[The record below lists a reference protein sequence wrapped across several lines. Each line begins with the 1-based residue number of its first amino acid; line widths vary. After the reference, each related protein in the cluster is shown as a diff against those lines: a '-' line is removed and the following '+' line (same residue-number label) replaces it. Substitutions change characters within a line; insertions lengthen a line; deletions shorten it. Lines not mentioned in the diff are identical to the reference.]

1 MSVLEDSKVDRT
13 TAMSPLDEVA
23 SPTSVK
29 SELMVTDML
38 DEQETRTTNCG
49 KRKRSIGDEGLSL
62 RKLPSLISSHSTNN
76 NNNNNNNRN
85 DNNNENN
92 NDVTFVLEE
101 SGDNLQEDI
110 DDDRL
115 TSHGGISSLGG
126 GNSSP
131 YSGAHHHGH
140 RGNGNNG
147 GGMPHHG
154 GASLPTA
161 SDFQPPYFPPPFPTH
176 HHAPASP
183 QHGLGQPQHLDYLVG
198 DPYTQTLNT
207 LHQHHYNHLSAAVTA
222 GQRSGDLRRDAESIH
237 VTNMH
242 TSFPYD
248 GSRGSA
254 GAGATGGRGV
264 EYGAVRRPDAL
275 LPPPGLDQTD
285 LVLHSSLVDDP
296 QNTNVDDGG
305 FMNDLPLLKNIKQS
319 DRGEKGM
326 LSGNTQPLDVFCSVP
341 GRLSLLSST
350 SKYKVTVAEVQ
361 RRLSPPECLN
371 ASLLGGVLRRAKS
384 KNGGRLLREKLE
396 KIGLN
401 LPAGRRKA
409 ANVTLL
415 TSLVEGEAI
424 HLARDFGYVCE
435 TEFPA
440 KQVAE
445 YLSRQHCDP
454 QDSYRR
460 KELLHATKQIT
471 KELMDLLNQDRSPL
485 CNTRPAYILDPS
497 IQKHLT
503 NFSLISHGFGSP
515 AIVAALTAIQKFLAE
530 SLNHLEKVYPGNG
543 SGVTSS
549 QQSNLDANKNKDG
562 SLMNDMKK

>member
-1 MSVLEDSKVDRT
+1 MSVLEGSEVDRST
-13 TAMSPLDEVA
+13 MSPLDEVA
-23 SPTSVK
+23 SPTSVG
-29 SELMVTDML
+29 SELMVTDIL
-38 DEQETRTTNCG
+38 DEHESDLSDLRNG
-49 KRKRSIGDEGLSL
+49 KRKRDTDGEGLSP
-62 RKLPSLISSHSTNN
+62 RKLPSLSS
-76 NNNNNNNRN
+76 
-85 DNNNENN
+85 NN
-92 NDVTFVLEE
+92 NDVGFVLEE
-101 SGDNLQEDI
+101 SGQDALHEDVDN
-110 DDDRL
+110 DRL
-115 TSHGGISSLGG
+115 TGHGGISSLGG

-131 YSGAHHHGH
+131 YSGGHHHGH
-140 RGNGNNG
+140 RGNGNG

-161 SDFQPPYFPPPFPTH
+161 SDFQPPYFPPPFPSH

-183 QHGLGQPQHLDYLVG
+183 QHPGLAQPQHLDYLVG

-222 GQRSGDLRRDAESIH
+222 GQRSGDLRRDAEGIH

-242 TSFPYD
+242 ASFPYD
-248 GSRGSA
+248 GGRNSG
-254 GAGATGGRGV
+254 GGGGGGRGV

-285 LVLHSSLVDDP
+285 LVLHTSLVDDP

-305 FMNDLPLLKNIKQS
+305 FMNDLPLLKNMKPS
-319 DRGEKGM
+319 DRGDKAM
-326 LSGNTQPLDVFCSVP
+326 LTGNAQPSDVFCSVP

-445 YLSRQHCDP
+445 YLSRQHCEP

-485 CNTRPAYILDPS
+485 CNTRPQHILDPS
-497 IQKHLT
+497 IQRHLT
-503 NFSLISHGFGSP
+503 HFSLISHGFGSP
-515 AIVAALTAIQKFLAE
+515 AIVAALTAIQKFLSE
-530 SLNHLEKVYPGNG
+530 SLNHMEKMYPGNG

-549 QQSNLDANKNKDG
+549 QQSSLDANKNKDG

>member
-1 MSVLEDSKVDRT
+1 MSVLEAGEADRAT
-13 TAMSPLDEVA
+13 MSPLDEVV
-23 SPTSVK
+23 SPTSVE

-38 DEQETRTTNCG
+38 DEHETTLNEHRDG
-49 KRKRSIGDEGLSL
+49 KRKRDTDGEELTP
-62 RKLPSLISSHSTNN
+62 RKLPSLT
-76 NNNNNNNRN
+76 R
-85 DNNNENN
+85 NN
-92 NDVTFVLEE
+92 NDVGFVLEE
-101 SGDNLQEDI
+101 GAEDDLHDDR

-115 TSHGGISSLGG
+115 TGHGGISSLGG

-140 RGNGNNG
+140 RGNGNG
-147 GGMPHHG
+147 SGMPHHG

-161 SDFQPPYFPPPFPTH
+161 SDFQPPYFPPPFPSH

-183 QHGLGQPQHLDYLVG
+183 QHPGLGQPQHLDYLVG

-222 GQRSGDLRRDAESIH
+222 GQRSGDLRRDAEGIH

-242 TSFPYD
+242 ASFPYD
-248 GSRGSA
+248 GGRSSGGGGGGGGGGGS
-254 GAGATGGRGV
+254 GGRGV

-296 QNTNVDDGG
+296 QVSDDNTNVDDGG
-305 FMNDLPLLKNIKQS
+305 FMNDLPLLKNMKPS
-319 DRGEKGM
+319 DRSEKAM
-326 LSGNTQPLDVFCSVP
+326 LSGNAQPSDVFCSVP

-445 YLSRQHCDP
+445 YLSRQHCEP

-485 CNTRPAYILDPS
+485 CNTRPQHILDPS
-497 IQKHLT
+497 IQRHLT
-503 NFSLISHGFGSP
+503 HFSLISHGFGSP
-515 AIVAALTAIQKFLAE
+515 AIVAALTAIQKFLSE
-530 SLNHLEKVYPGNG
+530 SLNHLEKMYPGNG

-549 QQSNLDANKNKDG
+549 QQSSLDTNKSKDG
-562 SLMNDMKK
+562 TLMNDMKK

>member
-1 MSVLEDSKVDRT
+1 MSVLEAGEADRAT
-13 TAMSPLDEVA
+13 MSPLDEVV
-23 SPTSVK
+23 SPTSVE

-38 DEQETRTTNCG
+38 DEHETTLNEHRDG
-49 KRKRSIGDEGLSL
+49 KRKRDTDGEELTP
-62 RKLPSLISSHSTNN
+62 RKLPSLT
-76 NNNNNNNRN
+76 R
-85 DNNNENN
+85 NN
-92 NDVTFVLEE
+92 NDVGFVLEE
-101 SGDNLQEDI
+101 GAEDDLHDDR

-115 TSHGGISSLGG
+115 TGHGGISSLGG

-140 RGNGNNG
+140 RGNGNG
-147 GGMPHHG
+147 SGMPHHG

-161 SDFQPPYFPPPFPTH
+161 SDFQPPYFPPPFPSH

-183 QHGLGQPQHLDYLVG
+183 QHPGLGQPQHLDYLVG

-222 GQRSGDLRRDAESIH
+222 GQRSGDLRRDAEGIH

-242 TSFPYD
+242 ASFPYD
-248 GSRGSA
+248 GGRSSGGGGGGGGGGGS
-254 GAGATGGRGV
+254 GGRGV

-305 FMNDLPLLKNIKQS
+305 FMNDLPLLKNMKPS
-319 DRGEKGM
+319 DRSEKAM
-326 LSGNTQPLDVFCSVP
+326 LSGNAQPSDVFCSVP

-445 YLSRQHCDP
+445 YLSRQHCEP

-485 CNTRPAYILDPS
+485 CNTRPQHILDPS
-497 IQKHLT
+497 IQRHLT
-503 NFSLISHGFGSP
+503 HFSLISHGFGSP
-515 AIVAALTAIQKFLAE
+515 AIVAALTAIQKFLSE
-530 SLNHLEKVYPGNG
+530 SLNHLEKMYPGNG

-549 QQSNLDANKNKDG
+549 QQSSLDTNKSKDG
-562 SLMNDMKK
+562 TLMNDMKK

>member
-1 MSVLEDSKVDRT
+1 MVRSQLLILQNPACIKAKLDPLPYAVTQCSIENREISKKDIKENIYVRTSGYSGQTFNELKHSKIGPSSSRDVSDNSLEDIATEDTRNGN
-13 TAMSPLDEVA
+13 MSYLALDSNA
-23 SPTSVK
+23 W
-29 SELMVTDML
+29 
-38 DEQETRTTNCG
+38 Q
-49 KRKRSIGDEGLSL
+49 
-62 RKLPSLISSHSTNN
+62 
-76 NNNNNNNRN
+76 
-85 DNNNENN
+85 
-92 NDVTFVLEE
+92 
-101 SGDNLQEDI
+101 
-110 DDDRL
+110 DRL
-115 TSHGGISSLGG
+115 TGHGGISSLGG

-140 RGNGNNG
+140 RGNGNG

-161 SDFQPPYFPPPFPTH
+161 SDFQPPYFPPPFPSH

-183 QHGLGQPQHLDYLVG
+183 QHPGLGQPQHLDYLVS
-198 DPYTQTLNT
+198 DPYAQTLNT
-207 LHQHHYNHLSAAVTA
+207 LHQHHYNQLSAAVTA
-222 GQRSGDLRRDAESIH
+222 GQRSGDLRRDAEGLH

-242 TSFPYD
+242 ASFPYD
-248 GSRGSA
+248 GGRSSG
-254 GAGATGGRGV
+254 GGGGGGGGGGRGV

-285 LVLHSSLVDDP
+285 LVLHTSLVDDP

-305 FMNDLPLLKNIKQS
+305 FMNDLPLLKNMKPS
-319 DRGEKGM
+319 DRGDKAM
-326 LSGNTQPLDVFCSVP
+326 LSGSAEPLDVFCSVP

-445 YLSRQHCDP
+445 YLSRQHCEP
-454 QDSYRR
+454 QDTYRR

-485 CNTRPAYILDPS
+485 CNTRPHHILDPN
-497 IQKHLT
+497 IQRHLT
-503 NFSLISHGFGSP
+503 HFSLISHGFGSP
-515 AIVAALTAIQKFLAE
+515 AIVAALTAIQKFLSE
-530 SLNHLEKVYPGNG
+530 SLNHLEKIYPGNG

-549 QQSNLDANKNKDG
+549 QQSNLDTNKNKDG
-562 SLMNDMKK
+562 SLMSDMKK